1 MSLLDNAVAL
11 EPKGPSKGLLI
22 NRAAPGVTG
31 YFPLTEPSVGS
42 TDFPKD
48 LVQNE
53 HIPKLFTPIK
63 IRNTVFKNR
72 IFVSPM
78 CQYSCAQDGKHT
90 DWHFVHLGAFA
101 VRGVGAITVEATAV
115 VPEGRISPEDS
126 GLWEDGQMG
135 PLKRTVNFAH
145 SQGAH
150 IGIQLAHAGRKA
162 STYAPWVAM
171 DINNHHR
178 INNNSVC
185 SKEENGWPDNVYG
198 PSAIKFSDNYPMP
211 KAMTLEDIEHVK
223 TKFVES
229 VERCKQIGFDFIELH
244 FAHGYL
250 GHSFLS
256 PLSNK
261 RTDQYGGSLE
271 NRMRFAL
278 EVTELVR
285 KAWGDEKPLFAR
297 LSATDWAPEER
308 DAETQKWKSWGIQQ
322 TLILSKELVK
332 LGVDLIDTSSGGN
345 FVGQRIPVG
354 PSYQVPFAEA
364 IKGEEITTGAVGLI
378 TTPQQAEE
386 ILQKG
391 QSDVIFLARELIRH
405 ADWPLY
411 AAQELGVTVQPPV
424 QYERAWSR
432 MITKS
437 HKH

>member
-1 MSLLDNAVAL
+1 MSLNSDTAHK
-11 EPKGPSKGLLI
+11 PKEIQHRPLI
-22 NRAAPGVTG
+22 NKAAPGVIG
-31 YFPLTEPSVGS
+31 YFPNNEPKIGS
-42 TDFPKD
+42 ADFPKD
-48 LVQNE
+48 LIHNE
-53 HIPKLFTPIK
+53 YVPKLFTPIK
-63 IRNTVFKNR
+63 IRNTEFKNR
-72 IFVSPM
+72 II
-78 CQYSCAQDGKHT
+78 
-90 DWHFVHLGAFA
+90 VHLGAFA
-101 VRGVGAITVEATAV
+101 VRGVAAIIVEATAI

-126 GLWEDGQMG
+126 GLWEDAQME

-145 SQGAH
+145 AQGTL
-150 IGIQLAHAGRKA
+150 IGLQLAHAGRKA
-162 STYAPWVAM
+162 STYAPWVGV
-171 DINNHHR
+171 DIAGHHR
-178 INNNSVC
+178 VNANSVC
-185 SKEENGWPDNVYG
+185 SKEENGWPDEVYG
-198 PSAIKFSDNYPMP
+198 PSAIPFSDTYPMP
-211 KAMTLEDIEHVK
+211 KAMTLENIEHVK
-223 TKFVES
+223 VKFVEC

-256 PLSNK
+256 PLSNH

-285 KAWGDEKPLFAR
+285 KAWGDEKPLFVR

-308 DAETQKWKSWGIQQ
+308 DVETQEWKSWGIEQ
-322 TLILSKELVK
+322 TRILAKELVK
-332 LGVDLIDTSSGGN
+332 LGADLIDTSSGGN
-345 FVGQRIPVG
+345 FVGQKIPVG

-364 IKGEEITTGAVGLI
+364 LKDDDITTGAVGLI

-391 QSDVIFLARELIRH
+391 QCDVIFLARELLRR

-411 AAQELGVTVQPPV
+411 AAQELGVTVKPPV

-432 MITKS
+432 MVNKS